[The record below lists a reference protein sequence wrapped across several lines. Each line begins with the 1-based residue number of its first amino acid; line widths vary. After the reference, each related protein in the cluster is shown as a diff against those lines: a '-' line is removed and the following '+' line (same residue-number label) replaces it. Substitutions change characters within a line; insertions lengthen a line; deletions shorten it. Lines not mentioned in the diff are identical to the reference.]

1 MYYARF
7 LIELS
12 IVNFLSN
19 FTGQDLQNFSFFELS
34 QSILVIHQKDP
45 NQAKNHINMVSVT
58 LEVLWMISDRIV
70 DFRFFVKF
78 HRS

>member
-1 MYYARF
+1 MYYAMF

-34 QSILVIHQKDP
+34 QSILVMHQKDP
-45 NQAKNHINMVSVT
+45 NQAKDHINMVSVT
-58 LEVLWMISDRIV
+58 LEVLRMISNRIV
-70 DFRFFVKF
+70 DFRFFI
-78 HRS
+78 

>member
-58 LEVLWMISDRIV
+58 LEVLWMISDRID
-70 DFRFFVKF
+70 DFRFFI
-78 HRS
+78 